1 MSYPIPS
8 PGPGPSPGP
17 PRPGPGPGPS
27 PVPGPAPVP
36 GPSTVPPPTPPP
48 TPAPDPA
55 FEDATTDLATFTQ
68 ALLEDVVMLRRQV
81 DHLLLDRG
89 RRSRIEQARGI
100 LMHRYGM
107 NGSAAM
113 RTLHRWSQ
121 VVDLPVEAL
130 ADAVVTLTVSDD
142 ALPELP
148 REVAHTVSRLLRREL
163 VATADR
169 SLGTRTLPR
178 RP

>member
-1 MSYPIPS
+1 MSFPIPGPGPNPGPSPSPGPGPGPVPS
-8 PGPGPSPGP
+8 PGPGPSPV
-17 PRPGPGPGPS
+17 PS
-27 PVPGPAPVP
+27 P
-36 GPSTVPPPTPPP
+36 S
-48 TPAPDPA
+48 PAPDPA
-55 FEDATTDLATFTQ
+55 FEDATTDLTTFTQ
-68 ALLEDVVMLRRQV
+68 ALLEDVAMLRRQV

-107 NGSAAM
+107 NGTTAM

-121 VVDLPVEAL
+121 VVDLPVESL

-163 VATADR
+163 VATAER